1 MLSHFTKI
9 KYFEEQINR
18 EIELFIV
25 SNCEDKER
33 VPLIIMHD
41 GQNLF
46 EDETAAFG
54 RSWRL
59 LDQVFAEGF
68 PKCRIVGISNS
79 QIENGRLDEYSP
91 WRFSDDFGINA
102 GFGLEVGGK
111 GFIYLDLIF
120 KKLLPEF
127 KKMFKVSDVYMGGS
141 SMGGFISMVAAI
153 KYPKKL
159 KGVFCM
165 SNAWWFAY
173 EDLTKLLDKSKGQL
187 PKIYLDT
194 GTKESED
201 ALVRKS
207 YRDLHDDIVE
217 RLKAKN
223 PAKLIS
229 RMFRKAI
236 HNEAEWE
243 KRFTPMIKELLED

>member
-1 MLSHFTKI
+1 MLSNFTKI
-9 KYFEEQINR
+9 KYFEESLNR
-18 EIELFIV
+18 EVEIFIV
-25 SNCEDKER
+25 SNCDEKEK

-59 LDQVFAEGF
+59 LDQVFNEDF

-91 WRFSDDFGINA
+91 WRCSDDFGINA
-102 GFGLEVGGK
+102 GFGLDVGGK
-111 GFIYLDLIF
+111 GYIYLDYIF
-120 KKLLPEF
+120 KKLLPEL
-127 KKMFKVSDVYMGGS
+127 KKIIKFSDIYMGGS

-173 EDLTKLLDKSKGQL
+173 DDLIELLNKSKGQL

-194 GTKESED
+194 GTKESAD

-217 RLKAKN
+217 RLKAKK
-223 PAKLIS
+223 PERLIAK
-229 RMFRKAI
+229 MFRKAI

-243 KRFTPMIKELLED
+243 KRFTPMIKDLFED